1 MKVRDVC
8 QDWPIESQDYRMFSR
23 ASSRRGLTGMAI
35 STGVPNAV
43 ATESAAVTFTSR
55 EEIAVR
61 GPSAEGASSMT
72 R

>member
-1 MKVRDVC
+1 
-8 QDWPIESQDYRMFSR
+8 MFSR